1 MIFFFFPDSPLFF
14 ERVRETREHEKT
26 KEIKNVIVKDKE
38 KFQFRSNKNPRNSKN
53 EIWGVF
59 GNDVICVVTLDYAL
73 LCLSTGFLKT
83 QEFSTR
89 KFIKELKIAK

>member
-59 GNDVICVVTLDYAL
+59 EDDVIDVATLKMFYFRKLSFFVVKNFKKNENCAILV
-73 LCLSTGFLKT
+73 
-83 QEFSTR
+83 
-89 KFIKELKIAK
+89 II